1 MWIEYIA
8 FDTMEGIE
16 RVYETGLRYVKGRYV
31 PDKGASLV
39 ISIVSIVLYTVV
51 VFLLTEWL
59 MRGKVTRWLY
69 LGSLIM
75 VMSMVYSGTVTLTG
89 KELSPW

>member
-1 MWIEYIA
+1 
-8 FDTMEGIE
+8 MEGIE

-31 PDKGASLV
+31 PDRGASLV

>member
-1 MWIEYIA
+1 MWIECIV
-8 FDTMEGIE
+8 FDTMEGIQ
-16 RVYETGLRYVKGRYV
+16 RVYETALRYVKGRYV

-39 ISIVSIVLYTVV
+39 VSIVSIILYTAV

-59 MRGKVTRWLY
+59 MRGKLTRWLY
-69 LGSLIM
+69 LGSILMII
-75 VMSMVYSGTVTLTG
+75 SMVYSGTVTVTG

>member
-31 PDKGASLV
+31 PDRGASLV
-39 ISIVSIVLYTVV
+39 ISIVSIVLYTAI